1 MSPLLTPHKIID
13 FASFDEKILAK
24 SMILLYSGCFTFILC
39 GVAHYIYWRYPLI
52 YMPLHADRNGGD
64 TLLFKILGNKE
75 NIGTL
80 VV

>member
-1 MSPLLTPHKIID
+1 
-13 FASFDEKILAK
+13 
-24 SMILLYSGCFTFILC
+24 
-39 GVAHYIYWRYPLI
+39 
-52 YMPLHADRNGGD
+52 MPLHADRNGGD